1 MDSVSQLQLGGYS
14 NRASYYLAAVAAR
27 SSKAVTATL

>member
-14 NRASYYLAAVAAR
+14 NRTSYIAAIGSR
-27 SSKAVTATL
+27 PSEC